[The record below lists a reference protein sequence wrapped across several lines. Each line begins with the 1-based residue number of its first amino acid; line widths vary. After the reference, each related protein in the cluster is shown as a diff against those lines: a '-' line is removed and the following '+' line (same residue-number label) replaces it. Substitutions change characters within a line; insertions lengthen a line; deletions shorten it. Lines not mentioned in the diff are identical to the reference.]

1 MGWIERWTQEDR
13 GRFRAGIVR
22 ARHRLADSGLF
33 CDPALEELIETHPRE
48 LLDIAMMDEDGSS
61 RSWTD
66 LSPGERKG
74 GELLAGVR
82 EGRVWMNLRQVFN
95 RQPEY
100 RALLGAVFAELREL
114 HPRFRPDVIK
124 GGLLIS
130 APGARVPFHIDRT
143 DTMLWHVRGR
153 KRVFVYPRSAPVLNE
168 ADVEAVLM
176 HPFNDDLPYKASFDA
191 RAQVFDLEPGDVLCW
206 PVHTPHRVVN
216 LEGLN
221 VSMAT
226 EYTCNDVRLRNHAM
240 MFNGLIRRRMGLSP
254 SIEDSRGFGL
264 AARAGLGLAVRKL
277 KLLPKGAMPAV
288 AAEAGTDP
296 AVPAAGEAGGCA

>member
-33 CDPALEELIETHPRE
+33 CDPALEELVETHPRE
-48 LLDIAMMDEDGSS
+48 LLDIAMMDEEGSA

-74 GELLAGVR
+74 AELLAGAR

-95 RQPEY
+95 IRPEY

-114 HPRFRPDVIK
+114 HPRFRPEVIK

-130 APGARVPFHIDRT
+130 SPGARVPFHIDRT
-143 DTMLWHVRGR
+143 DTMLWHLRGR
-153 KRVFVYPRSAPVLNE
+153 KRVFVYPRSAPVLHE
-168 ADVEAVLM
+168 ADIEAVLM
-176 HPFNDDLPYKASFDA
+176 HPFSDDLPYKPAFDA

-216 LEGLN
+216 LDGLN
-221 VSMAT
+221 VSMTT
-226 EYTCNDVRLRNHAM
+226 EYACRDVRVRNQAM
-240 MFNGLIRRRMGLSP
+240 IFNGLIRRRLGLSP
-254 SIEDSRGFGL
+254 SIEGSRGLGL
-264 AARAGLGLAVRKL
+264 AARAGLGFAARKMKLVPKVSKPALAVDAA
-277 KLLPKGAMPAV
+277 PGAQG
-288 AAEAGTDP
+288 AAAH
-296 AVPAAGEAGGCA
+296 

>member
-33 CDPALEELIETHPRE
+33 CDPALEELIDTHPRE
-48 LLDIAMMDEDGSS
+48 LLDIAVMDEDGSS

-74 GELLAGVR
+74 AELLAGAR

-95 RQPEY
+95 RHAEY

-124 GGLLIS
+124 GGLLVS

-176 HPFNDDLPYKASFDA
+176 HPFNDDLPYKPAFDA

-216 LEGLN
+216 LDGLN

-226 EYTCNDVRLRNHAM
+226 EYTCNDVRVRNHAM
-240 MFNGLIRRRMGLSP
+240 AFNGLIRRRLGLTP
-254 SIEDSRGFGL
+254 SIDNSRGLGL
-264 AARAGLGLAVRKL
+264 AARAGLGFAARRM
-277 KLLPKGAMPAV
+277 KLLPKPAIL
-288 AAEAGTDP
+288 AQAE
-296 AVPAAGEAGGCA
+296 PAAVQATRNAVTL

>member
-33 CDPALEELIETHPRE
+33 CDPALEELIDTHPRE

-74 GELLAGVR
+74 DELLAGAR

-95 RQPEY
+95 IRPEY

-114 HPRFRPDVIK
+114 HQRFRPDFIK
-124 GGLLIS
+124 SGLLIS

-153 KRVFVYPRSAPVLNE
+153 KRVYVYPRSAPVLNE
-168 ADVEAVLM
+168 ADAEAVLM

-206 PVHTPHRVVN
+206 PVHTPHRVTN

-226 EYTCNDVRLRNHAM
+226 EYTCSDVRVRNHAM
-240 MFNGLIRRRMGLSP
+240 MFNGLIRRRLGLTP
-254 SIEDSRGFGL
+254 SIEESRGLGL
-264 AARAGLGLAVRKL
+264 AARAGLGFAARKL
-277 KLLPKGAMPAV
+277 KLLPNPPAPAH
-288 AAEAGTDP
+288 AAPAAAHTAP
-296 AVPAAGEAGGCA
+296 NAVPL

>member
-33 CDPALEELIETHPRE
+33 CDPALEELIDTHPRE

-74 GELLAGVR
+74 AELLAGAR

-95 RQPEY
+95 TRPEY

-124 GGLLIS
+124 GGLLVS

-143 DTMLWHVRGR
+143 DTMLWHMRGR

-176 HPFNDDLPYKASFDA
+176 HPFHDDLPYKSAFDA

-226 EYTCNDVRLRNHAM
+226 EYTCHDVRVRNHAM
-240 MFNGLIRRRMGLSP
+240 MFNGLIRRRLGMAP
-254 SIEDSRGFGL
+254 SIEDSRGLGL
-264 AARAGLGLAVRKL
+264 AARAGLGFTARKL
-277 KLLPKGAMPAV
+277 KLLPK
-288 AAEAGTDP
+288 AGTP
-296 AVPAAGEAGGCA
+296 ALAADAAAPAPAAQAGLAR